1 MMGRAGSE
9 STVHEVHG
17 VHEETQDSPSAARA
31 SGLAARE
38 RAAAYMRVA
47 ERALVVVGLLCV
59 LVYASACA
67 HRNLFQAS
75 EERAFDRSLSEHLLA
90 LMHDEQYDQ
99 GDWSHERVEKY
110 ESSRALDA
118 LAMGR
123 LEIPTANVSV
133 MVLDGTDDLTL
144 DRAVGRIE
152 GTAQPGEA
160 GNFGIAG
167 HRDGF
172 FRGLQNVQVGDEMS
186 FASLD
191 GLARYQIDAIEIVE
205 PSAVEVLDP
214 TEEASITLVTC
225 YPFYF
230 VGSAP
235 KRYIVKGRRVAFE
248 SWSPELLS
256 AYTEKSPA
264 YAIAH

>member
-1 MMGRAGSE
+1 MMGAAVSE
-9 STVHEVHG
+9 SRVHE
-17 VHEETQDSPSAARA
+17 VHEETQGSLSAAGA
-31 SGLAARE
+31 SALPTRG
-38 RAAAYMRVA
+38 RAAACMRVA
-47 ERALVVVGLLCV
+47 ERALVAIGLLCV

-75 EERAFDRSLSEHLLA
+75 EEQAFEHSLSEHLFA
-90 LMHDEQYDQ
+90 LMQDEQYDKS
-99 GDWSHERVEKY
+99 DWSRERVEKY
-110 ESSRALDA
+110 ESSRALGA

-152 GTAQPGEA
+152 GTARPDET

-172 FRGLQNVQVGDEMS
+172 FRGLQHVEVGDEMS

-214 TEEASITLVTC
+214 TAEASITLVTC
-225 YPFYF
+225 YPFYY

-256 AYTEKSPA
+256 TYTEKSPA